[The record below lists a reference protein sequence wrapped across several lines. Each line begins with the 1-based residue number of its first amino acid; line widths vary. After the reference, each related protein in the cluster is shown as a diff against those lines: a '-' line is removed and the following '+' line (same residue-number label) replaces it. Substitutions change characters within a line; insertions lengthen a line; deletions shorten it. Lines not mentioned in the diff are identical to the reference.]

1 MQFDGLALVYVQ
13 VGEPHGGGEQDQQQQ
28 ELELLPDLLHGEA
41 QHPGSLILRWMIRM
55 GGKEVTSAALSLR
68 WGGVLFPVRATAGDR
83 RTGAVAV
90 VDYTEL
96 EGRLIPAGDSGA
108 VSSHLDPNSSSL
120 HLRGKSEGLKQMSP
134 LGFPGV
140 GRETAA
146 KEKPLSSAPSVTGGA
161 K

>member
-55 GGKEVTSAALSLR
+55 GGKEVISAALSLR
-68 WGGVLFPVRATAGDR
+68 WGVLLPVSATAGDR
-83 RTGAVAV
+83 GTGAVAV

-96 EGRLIPAGDSGA
+96 EGRLIAAGDSGA
-108 VSSHLDPNSSSL
+108 VSSHLDPNSPSL
-120 HLRGKSEGLKQMSP
+120 HLRGESEGLKQMSP
-134 LGFPGV
+134 LGFPRV

-146 KEKPLSSAPSVTGGA
+146 KEKPLSSATSVTGGA